1 MFFVNDEE
9 WGEKKEEVIFGT
21 NVHESYTIILIAKQ
35 TLSFSLWY
43 SSLFS
48 GNLSDKSTY
57 LSMTAHKHKV
67 AYQINHLIKTT

>member
-1 MFFVNDEE
+1 MFFINDEE
-9 WGEKKEEVIFGT
+9 WGEKKEEVIFET

-48 GNLSDKSTY
+48 GNLSDKSTS
-57 LSMTAHKHKV
+57 LNDCSQT
-67 AYQINHLIKTT
+67 